1 MQAATFPEGGCSLGP
16 RTQHQP
22 VFQRYRW
29 ALAFLTAQS
38 DPDIRA
44 AAKWDFARIEL
55 GKNHITKKKQP
66 TKKPQPTGLLNTHWS
81 RVYEDIQ
88 LVATP
93 SKG

>member
-44 AAKWDFARIEL
+44 AAKWDGAWQESYY
-55 GKNHITKKKQP
+55 KKTP
-66 TKKPQPTGLLNTHWS
+66 TKQKKSNQPKKPNQ
-81 RVYEDIQ
+81 Q
-88 LVATP
+88 AF
-93 SKG
+93 